1 MISKC
6 ALRKLWDERKIR
18 GATKSFHAK
27 TNKPCLSQKIKGNYI
42 KIMQDNFRWLAK
54 S

>member
-1 MISKC
+1 MWIK
-6 ALRKLWDERKIR
+6 KEVQQTQNR

-27 TNKPCLSQKIKGNYI
+27 TNKPCLSRKIKGNYI
-42 KIMQDNFRWLAK
+42 KILQDNFRWLAK